1 MAVFTPVTHEEL
13 EQWLAPL
20 HLGTLVAHKGIAS
33 GIENSNFFV
42 TLARDG
48 VHTDYVLTIFEVL
61 KAEQLP
67 FYLELMQHLAQ
78 KGLPVPRPYADEH
91 GALFRTLAGKPASL
105 VSKAGGKDTS
115 EPSPAHCASVGRTLA
130 QMHLGWRISKARNRI
145 CAVELVA
152 GDAG

>member
-67 FYLELMQHLAQ
+67 FYLELMQHD
-78 KGLPVPRPYADEH
+78 KKVK
-91 GALFRTLAGKPASL
+91 AGKIRLILMQALGQAVLTSDYDQKQLERVLSL
-105 VSKAGGKDTS
+105 G
-115 EPSPAHCASVGRTLA
+115 
-130 QMHLGWRISKARNRI
+130 
-145 CAVELVA
+145 
-152 GDAG
+152 

>member
-78 KGLPVPRPYADEH
+78 KGLPGFSTRKRALSLRSKSSMMMRP
-91 GALFRTLAGKPASL
+91 LRKLKKPAMQKQAIFCLSL
-105 VSKAGGKDTS
+105 QINHWLLRRRLAS
-115 EPSPAHCASVGRTLA
+115 CA
-130 QMHLGWRISKARNRI
+130 WKW
-145 CAVELVA
+145 AVA
-152 GDAG
+152 AA